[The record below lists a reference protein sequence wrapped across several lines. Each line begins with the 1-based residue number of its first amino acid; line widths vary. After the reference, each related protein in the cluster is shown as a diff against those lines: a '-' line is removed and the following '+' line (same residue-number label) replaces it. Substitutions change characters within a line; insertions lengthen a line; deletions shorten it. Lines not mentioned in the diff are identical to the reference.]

1 MAPSQPLQPP
11 FERVMRAF
19 GRHLPKAVEG
29 DVEPLHQGRV
39 ATRRLREILP
49 LCGCEVP
56 AGLVKRARRRA
67 RRVGRALGAVRE
79 VDVSI
84 EIVAGLI
91 QAQTVELDAGRF
103 LLGHLREE
111 RDERRE
117 RMIGRLA
124 SVNSRKLERDLADIA
139 RLLGMRHQTDAWALL
154 LAVRIG
160 RRAQRV
166 QRAVR
171 DAGALYISD
180 RIHAVR
186 IATKKLRY
194 TLELAASTGE
204 AATTPAVR
212 RLKKIQDVLGRLHD
226 LEELGA
232 TIQEMSVPVPTSGG
246 GPLSALDALRVS
258 LDRQCRELHSQYV
271 ARREPLLALCQE
283 ATTAASRIWVDRGG
297 GPSSFSG
304 ASGFGQVLKVMIP
317 IERRQLVDDQ

>member
-1 MAPSQPLQPP
+1 MALSQPLQRP
-11 FERVMRAF
+11 FERVTRAF

-29 DVEPLHQGRV
+29 DVEPLHEGRV

-56 AGLVKRARRRA
+56 ADLVKRARRRV
-67 RRVGRALGAVRE
+67 RRVGRALGGVRE

-84 EIVAGLI
+84 ETVAGLV
-91 QAQTVELDAGRF
+91 QAEAIDMDAGR
-103 LLGHLREE
+103 LLLEHLRDE

-124 SVNSRKLERDLADIA
+124 SVNTRKLERDLADIA
-139 RLLGMRHQTDAWALL
+139 RLLGMRDQTDAWALL

-160 RRAQRV
+160 RRAQQVR
-166 QRAVR
+166 RAVR

-180 RIHAVR
+180 RVHAVR

-194 TLELAASTGE
+194 TLDLASATGE

-212 RLKKIQDVLGRLHD
+212 ALKRIQDVLGRLHD
-226 LEELGA
+226 LEELRT
-232 TIQEMSVPVPTSGG
+232 TIQEMMVPVPTSEGA
-246 GPLSALDALRVS
+246 PLSALDELRVS

-271 ARREPLLALCQE
+271 AGREHLLTVCQG
-283 ATTAASRIWVDRGG
+283 ATTVASQIWADRGG
-297 GPSSFSG
+297 KPLSFSG
-304 ASGFGQVLKVMIP
+304 ASGSGQILKVMIP
-317 IERRQLVDDQ
+317 IERRQLVDDE